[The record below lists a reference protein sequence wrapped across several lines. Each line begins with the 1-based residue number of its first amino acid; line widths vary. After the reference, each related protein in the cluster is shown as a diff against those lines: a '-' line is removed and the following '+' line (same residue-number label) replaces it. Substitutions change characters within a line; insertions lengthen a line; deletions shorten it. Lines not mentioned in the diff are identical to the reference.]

1 MLSTHYYYYCCKCKN
16 IQANKVGKIMDLPPE
31 FRNFLLLGPLVVR
44 LEVIYFNVKGLQ
56 QRNSCSLFLR
66 GF

>member
-1 MLSTHYYYYCCKCKN
+1 MLSAQYYYYCCKCKN

-44 LEVIYFNVKGLQ
+44 LEVIYFNVKG
-56 QRNSCSLFLR
+56 
-66 GF
+66 